1 MTAGPDFDRLLAS
14 IRPVPL
20 ARLLYRGVSLNS
32 LLRLSPPRPLYASR
46 SPNRYNL
53 RGTKTLYF
61 GEDFATAYAETVQ
74 ENANLLRQ
82 NPTREKESGS
92 TYAIEEPEPIVL
104 FAVRA
109 RVERVLDLADP
120 GILSKLD
127 ITEASLL
134 GPWRWESSQG
144 HDTLTQLLGD
154 AAYRASFEAIR
165 YPSQKSHDTSYR
177 SDPACWA
184 VFEDR
189 VTSASKLE
197 VSDVSRYL
205 QGTLPP

>member
-1 MTAGPDFDRLLAS
+1 VTPGPDFDLLLRS
-14 IRPVPL
+14 ITPVPM

-61 GEDFATAYAETVQ
+61 GEDFASAYAETVQ
-74 ENANLLRQ
+74 ENANLLL
-82 NPTREKESGS
+82 NNATREQASG
-92 TYAIEEPEPIVL
+92 TGYVLEEPEPIVL

-109 RVERVLDLADP
+109 RVERLLDLADQ
-120 GILSKLD
+120 GVLSKLG

-134 GPWRWESSQG
+134 GPWRWDSSMG
-144 HDTLTQLLGD
+144 RSTLTQSLGD
-154 AAYRASFEAIR
+154 AAYRAGLEAIR
-165 YPSQKSHDTSYR
+165 YPSQKRHDPLLRT
-177 SDPACWA
+177 DPACWA

-189 VTSASKLE
+189 VTAPSKLE
-197 VSDVSRYL
+197 VSDVSKYL
-205 QGTLPP
+205 QGALPI